1 MKMRL
6 ATKKELKK
14 HLPNDPV
21 RPHIKTDW
29 RTTFGRE
36 VYVLE
41 NAGEVQAV
49 ICIAYTD
56 DIPKSEKDMNSPGLD
71 VAVMYT
77 VGSYKKGAGRELVL
91 QALNMLKAS
100 KPMVTRYVTLSP
112 LTDTATRFHQRNGA
126 FNIGVHQDCQ
136 NFEYYV

>member
-1 MKMRL
+1 MQNMHTCIVHVWMGISTIESLDYRRWSL
-6 ATKKELKK
+6 SFAWE
-14 HLPNDPV
+14 
-21 RPHIKTDW
+21 
-29 RTTFGRE
+29 
-36 VYVLE
+36 
-41 NAGEVQAV
+41 AV

-77 VGSYKKGAGRELVL
+77 VWSYKKGAGRELVL

-126 FNIGVHQDCQ
+126 LNIGIHKDCQ
-136 NFEYYV
+136 NFEYY